1 MSTVSYTI
9 VYSHRKDEL
18 TTTKLI
24 NHLSDN
30 NIWATETKLSI
41 IILGKQH

>member
-18 TTTKLI
+18 TTT

-30 NIWATETKLSI
+30 TLYGLLRQN
-41 IILGKQH
+41 